1 MGYVRGNFW
10 VLDPVYDE
18 FLSLPCA
25 KALHTAVRISRIR
38 QSSISFDVRYS
49 YITREYTC
57 EAFDMWKPEKSANWY
72 RTSIALGYGR
82 HPLDAM
88 IAAIN
93 LCDQLEQTPRIKACI
108 LECEVWLLNLA
119 FKKAKLIEAKVEKAL
134 DTLADILKKLE
145 PDEGR
150 VVIQQ
155 GDVVLYDGPSA
166 PLKAKPVKVT
176 VNEMQRDNLA
186 RFFGKPA
193 LDEDDDL

>member
-10 VLDPVYDE
+10 VLDPVYTE

-25 KALHTAVRISRIR
+25 KALHTAIRISRIR

-72 RTSIALGYGR
+72 RTPIALGYGR

-108 LECEVWLLNLA
+108 LECETWLLNLA
-119 FKKAKLIEAKVEKAL
+119 FKQAKGLEDKIDRAL
-134 DTLADILKKLE
+134 DTLADVLKKLE
-145 PDEGR
+145 PEPVKMDWET
-150 VVIQQ
+150 VQ
-155 GDVVLYDGPSA
+155 GG
-166 PLKAKPVKVT
+166 PLKC
-176 VNEMQRDNLA
+176 
-186 RFFGKPA
+186 
-193 LDEDDDL
+193 LDDDDDL